1 MALAINSTMKLLSG
15 NSIPI
20 IGFGTY
26 SLKGK
31 VCEDAVKAALQA
43 GYRHIDTGSI
53 FKNEAD
59 IKSAM

>member
-1 MALAINSTMKLLSG
+1 MSLSLSSTVKLFTG
-15 NSIPI
+15 NLIPM

-31 VCEDAVKAALQA
+31 PCEDAARTAFEL

-53 FKNEAD
+53 FKN
-59 IKSAM
+59 

>member
-1 MALAINSTMKLLSG
+1 MALAINSTVKLLSG

-31 VCEDAVKAALQA
+31 VCEDAVKTALQA

-53 FKNEAD
+53 FKN
-59 IKSAM
+59 